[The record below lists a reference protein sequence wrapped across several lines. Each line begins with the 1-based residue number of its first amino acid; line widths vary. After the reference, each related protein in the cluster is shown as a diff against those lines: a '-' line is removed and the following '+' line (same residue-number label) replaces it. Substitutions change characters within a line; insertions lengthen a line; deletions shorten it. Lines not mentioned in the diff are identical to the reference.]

1 MLTTSILDSRRTRLK
16 LLHQQIAEL
25 ERRNQM
31 AAPIPVYYVRG
42 CSHTECGS
50 RVPHLPPGSD
60 ALIIKL
66 GCIHQSPSQH
76 TEETE

>member
-16 LLHQQIAEL
+16 LLHHQIAEL

-31 AAPIPVYYVRG
+31 AAPIPVHYVRG
-42 CSHTECGS
+42 CAHPECGS
-50 RVPHLPPGSD
+50 RMPNLHPGSD

-66 GCIHQSPSQH
+66 GCKHASPTQH
-76 TEETE
+76 LSEDA